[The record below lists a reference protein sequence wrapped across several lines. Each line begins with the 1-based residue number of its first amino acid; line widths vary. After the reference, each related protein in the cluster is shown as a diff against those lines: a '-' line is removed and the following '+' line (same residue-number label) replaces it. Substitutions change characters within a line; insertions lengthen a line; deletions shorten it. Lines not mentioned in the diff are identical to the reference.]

1 MGSGEKLRI
10 EKVNTGETTMSQIV
24 TATYENGVLKPA
36 EPLALPANAKVR
48 LTVDLVVEEQKLTP
62 AERLAALEE
71 LWRTSSIE
79 ARQNRT

>member
-1 MGSGEKLRI
+1 
-10 EKVNTGETTMSQIV
+10 MSQVV

-48 LTVDLVVEEQKLTP
+48 LTVELVIEEPKLTP

-71 LWRTSSIE
+71 LWRTSSICSTE
-79 ARQNRT
+79 PYLTRDQLHERR

>member
-1 MGSGEKLRI
+1 
-10 EKVNTGETTMSQIV
+10 MSQIV

-71 LWRTSSIE
+71 LWRTSSISSTE
-79 ARQNRT
+79 PYLTRDQLHERR